1 MRKPDFVIV
10 GAPRCGTTALFQYLE
25 EHPEIFGATWKE
37 PHFFGTD
44 TIFPRR
50 PSLEQYLSCFDGAKD
65 EKRIGEAST
74 SYLFSKLAA
83 REIKEFSPEA
93 RIIIMLRDPVETMYS
108 VHSMVLYWRN
118 EDIEDFEAA
127 LAAEEDRKKGLCWPS
142 KPHII
147 NYLFYRDVVKYTEQV
162 RRYFDAFGRENVRV
176 IIFDDFKEFT
186 PNVYRGTLLFLGVD
200 PDFQPDFRFVN
211 PNSTF
216 RSKLLQDFVVDP
228 RCKRI
233 RQRILPGWLDGAVFG
248 RLRALNTSRK
258 LRPSMDRELRARLQ
272 REFLPEVERLSE
284 LLGRDLTF
292 WCTAVSTAEMGRPES
307 AEVPR
312 GR

>member
-1 MRKPDFVIV
+1 MFE
-10 GAPRCGTTALFQYLE
+10 YLGQ
-25 EHPEIFGATWKE
+25 HPEIFAATWKE

-50 PSLEQYLSCFDGAKD
+50 PSLNQYLSHFAGAKD

-83 REIKEFSPEA
+83 REIKDFSPSA
-93 RIIIMLRDPVETMYS
+93 RIIIMLRDPVETMHS
-108 VHSMVLYWRN
+108 VHSMVFYWRN
-118 EDIEDFEAA
+118 EDIEDFKSA
-127 LAAEEDRKKGLCWPS
+127 LAAEEHRKKGLRWPS

-147 NYLFYRDVVKYTEQV
+147 NYLFYREVVKYTEQV
-162 RRYFDAFGRENVRV
+162 QRYFEIFGRESVRV
-176 IIFDDFKEFT
+176 VIFEDFKELA
-186 PNVYRGTLLFLGVD
+186 PKVYRETLIFLGVD
-200 PDFQPDFRFVN
+200 PDFQPGFRYVN

-216 RSKLLQDFVVDP
+216 RLKLLQDFVLDP
-228 RCKRI
+228 RCRRI
-233 RQRILPGWLDGAVFG
+233 RQRILPVWLDGAVFG
-248 RLRALNTSRK
+248 RLRVLNTSRK
-258 LRPSMDRELRARLQ
+258 PRPSMDPELRARLQ

-292 WCTAVSTAEMGRPES
+292 WCTPASTEEAGRPES
-307 AEVPR
+307 SQALQ